1 MNMSVFKKEEK
12 LNIQCD
18 DGIWLDYKDH
28 HWLFF
33 IKDKVWD
40 KEEIQRVEKGD
51 ITISF
56 IQKGI
61 VDAFLIEIF
70 DCLEPSDIPFCMK
83 EAEGEILDSLND
95 LQEYL
100 FEIVILNEDNVVI
113 TDREIP
119 FLKGQSKQLK
129 DKLKERLSQDY
140 DGEAFDNAYNKLLS
154 RFEPY
159 ELEQFVVFVNKK

>member
-1 MNMSVFKKEEK
+1 MSVFKKEEK
-12 LNIQCD
+12 LNIQSD